1 VILVDVLLRTTTAL
15 VLVKELWHL
24 VARAINLPLP
34 PLPRLARDNHA
45 TWGNNDLFVVCPFSA
60 ELCPEFFAS
69 KWEAIC
75 CGRLLLT
82 HLKLFFAFNYI
93 NKFR

>member
-1 VILVDVLLRTTTAL
+1 MNMMNNYACNPFCTIKCLTC
-15 VLVKELWHL
+15 
-24 VARAINLPLP
+24 
-34 PLPRLARDNHA
+34 DNHA

-60 ELCPEFFAS
+60 KLCPKFFAS

-75 CGRLLLT
+75 CGPLLLT
-82 HLKLFFAFNYI
+82 HLKHFFTFNHI